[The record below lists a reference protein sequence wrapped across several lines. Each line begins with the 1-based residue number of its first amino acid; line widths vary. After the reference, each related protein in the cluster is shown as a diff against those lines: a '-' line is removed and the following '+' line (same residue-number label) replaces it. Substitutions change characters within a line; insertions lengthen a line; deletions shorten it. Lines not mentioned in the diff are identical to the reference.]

1 METDIELYKEFLK
14 GNQKSFEEIVLRY
27 REKLIYFIQRYVNN
41 YDIAEDLMQD
51 VFVYLLINKEKYNFK
66 YSLKT
71 YLFTVGKS
79 RALNYLKR
87 EKRIVNINEFD
98 LYIKDN
104 EEIEEIIFKAE
115 KSNNFRKAIKRLKPD
130 WQSVIY
136 LTKVEGL
143 SYKDTCKVLDKSMA
157 QVKILV
163 HRASKELE
171 KILREEFEKYE
182 G

>member
-1 METDIELYKEFLK
+1 MKADIELYQEFLN
-14 GNQKSFEEIVLRY
+14 GSQESFEEIVLRY

-51 VFVYLLINKEKYNFK
+51 VFVYILINREKYDFK

-71 YLFTVGKS
+71 YLFTIGKS

-87 EKRIVNINEFD
+87 EKRMININEFD
-98 LYIKDN
+98 LYANNN
-104 EEIEEIIFKAE
+104 EEIEEIIFKTE
-115 KSNNFRKAIKRLKPD
+115 KANNLKQAIKKLKPT

-143 SYKDTCKVLDKSMA
+143 SYKETCKVLDKTMP
-157 QVKILV
+157 QVKALV

-171 KILREEFEKYE
+171 KILREEREKYE